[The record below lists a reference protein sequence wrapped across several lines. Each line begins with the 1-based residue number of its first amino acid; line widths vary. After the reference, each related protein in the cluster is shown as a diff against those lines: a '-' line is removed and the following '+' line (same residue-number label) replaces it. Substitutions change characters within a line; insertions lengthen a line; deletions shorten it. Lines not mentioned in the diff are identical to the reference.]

1 MPRPKG
7 VPNVKTADFFSK
19 WDRISKRTKV
29 DPVDML
35 FKIAGGKKIPGGD
48 IFGPGHRLEALK
60 LLLSYRYPKL
70 RSVEHKIADDSDGVI
85 SFRWLRD
92 DEEEP
97 SR

>member
-35 FKIAGGKKIPGGD
+35 FNIAGGKKIPGGD

-70 RSVEHKIADDSDGVI
+70 RSVEHKVADDSDGVI